1 MTLLAATRLAEAKVI
16 GGDGE
21 PLGTL
26 SELMLD
32 TTSGAIVYA
41 ALAVGGVMG
50 LGERLFAVPWRCFA
64 VDGEG
69 RVTSELTAAAFDGR
83 DGFDKDAWPAEP
95 DAAFGQG

>member
-1 MTLLAATRLAEAKVI
+1 MSLLAATRLAEAKVI

-32 TTSGAIVYA
+32 TERGAIVYA

-64 VDGEG
+64 VDAEG
-69 RVTSELTAAAFDGR
+69 RVTSDLTAARFEGR
-83 DGFDKDAWPAEP
+83 DGFDKDCWPAEA
-95 DAAFGQG
+95 DAEFG

>member
-1 MTLLAATRLAEAKVI
+1 MSLLAATRLAEAKVT
-16 GGDGE
+16 GGDGA

-32 TTSGAIVYA
+32 TERGAIVYA

-64 VDGEG
+64 VDAEG
-69 RVTSELTAAAFDGR
+69 RVTSELTAARFEGR
-83 DGFDKDAWPAEP
+83 DGFDKDAWPAEA
-95 DAAFGQG
+95 DAGFG